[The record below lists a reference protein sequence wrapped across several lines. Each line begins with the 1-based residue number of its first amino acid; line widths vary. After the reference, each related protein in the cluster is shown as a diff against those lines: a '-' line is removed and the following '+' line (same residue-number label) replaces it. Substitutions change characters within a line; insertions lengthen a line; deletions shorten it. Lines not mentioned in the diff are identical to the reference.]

1 MELEG
6 STPRSLG
13 ASSAILVKYTIVT
26 ADTIKNIVVALSN
39 AAATLAV
46 NLNQASGGMYI
57 STASSPA
64 DVSAFSPTSGPTP
77 KPTPGPTPGPTN
89 IQPFSA
95 SSCFA
100 GSESVTL
107 ESGESIAISSVTV
120 GDRVLA
126 ADTSGKALFAEVVY
140 IPHGG
145 NSERTQF
152 VNLITENKNL
162 KMTKNHILPGG
173 VCGSTLSLV
182 YASEVSI
189 GDCIQTVSGQEV
201 VTAIE
206 IVPGKLTVLFVTD
219 T

>member
-6 STPRSLG
+6 STHRSLG
-13 ASSAILVKYTIVT
+13 ASSAILVKYTVVT

-64 DVSAFSPTSGPTP
+64 DVSAFPPTNGS
-77 KPTPGPTPGPTN
+77 TPGPTN
-89 IQPFSA
+89 IQLFSA

-120 GDRVLA
+120 GDMVLA

-140 IPHGG
+140 IPHGA
-145 NSERTQF
+145 NNERTQF
-152 VNLITENKNL
+152 VHLITENKDL
-162 KMTKNHILPGG
+162 KMTKNHILPG
-173 VCGSTLSLV
+173 
-182 YASEVSI
+182 E
-189 GDCIQTVSGQEV
+189 
-201 VTAIE
+201 
-206 IVPGKLTVLFVTD
+206 
-219 T
+219 